1 MKPGS
6 STRKTVDELFIPGTA
21 PDRAANVGVA
31 VDVDSASGLKWREGC
46 AGPMV
51 TRTFI
56 DFSNVENGYPVVA
69 AGRHRLA
76 GARGA
81 RRRACRAGP
90 KGTHTAYLY
99 GSGFFPFGASWG
111 GKFAPTKTCKLAPP
125 PPTPCISI
133 DPFNPC
139 PSAPPEPSPSP
150 GDGGL
155 GFGNGNGGT
164 VAATAARCRG
174 PRAARSSRRPRPRRA
189 HRRGSS

>member
-21 PDRAANVGVA
+21 PTRAADVGVA
-31 VDVDSASGLKWREGC
+31 VDVDSASGLQWREGC
-46 AGPMV
+46 VGPMV

-56 DFSNVENGYPVVA
+56 DFSNVESGYRSWQRA
-69 AGRHRLA
+69 DIAWQARA
-76 GARGA
+76 ARGVGVSG
-81 RRRACRAGP
+81 GP

-150 GDGGL
+150 GAGL
-155 GFGNGNGGT
+155 GFGNGGGNGRP
-164 VAATAARCRG
+164 V
-174 PRAARSSRRPRPRRA
+174 PRP
-189 HRRGSS
+189 